1 MGYVMDTQMSQ
12 LTPLK
17 AITPTVGT
25 WTETVAAHIW
35 TLNHTAAADTSVLKI
50 PIILPG
56 NAAALKG
63 AYLKSI
69 DVWYS
74 IATLAATD
82 VNGALYQATM
92 PAQGGTL
99 TTAAVTITNDAG
111 HQTAGNRGA
120 IAQHQMTFTLT
131 TPIWVPAG
139 GDVLLELTVTATA
152 TAVIN
157 LQGARANYTL
167 RM

>member
-1 MGYVMDTQMSQ
+1 MGYVMDTAMSQ

-17 AITPTVGT
+17 AVTPTVGT
-25 WTETVAAHIW
+25 WTEAVASHIW

-50 PIILPG
+50 PIFLPG
-56 NAAALKG
+56 NSAALKG

-74 IATLAATD
+74 IGTLAATD
-82 VNGALYQATM
+82 VNGALYQATL
-92 PAQGGTL
+92 PAQAGTL
-99 TTAAVTITNDAG
+99 ATAAVAVTNDAG
-111 HQTAGNRGA
+111 HQSAANRGA
-120 IAQHQMTFTLT
+120 IAQHQMTFTLN
-131 TPIWVPAG
+131 TPIWVPAAA
-139 GDVLLELTVTATA
+139 DVLLELTVQATA
-152 TAVIN
+152 TAVIA